1 MCGITGFVST
11 RSLSEEDL
19 YVYIDKMSS
28 VLNHRGPDDTGAW
41 VDKEKNISLGHKRL
55 SILDLSAFGHQP
67 MTSSS
72 NRYIIV
78 FNGEIYNHL
87 ILRKELNELSSE
99 IISWSGTS
107 DTETLLK
114 CFDVY
119 GIENSIKKLIGMFS
133 IAVYDKKYNEITLI
147 RDRLGEK
154 PLYYG
159 MVDGSFVFGS
169 ELKAIKQ
176 FPNFNNPINRYAL
189 KKYFEY
195 MYIPAPYSIYEGI
208 FKLEPGH
215 ILKLN
220 VNDIRSCDDCIDLRK
235 NITQYWNLERKI
247 KKQPRNEQKK
257 IEDNSITNLERIL
270 KDSVKTQMISDVPI
284 GSFLSGGIDSSLITS
299 LMQSNSSKPI
309 QTFTIG
315 FEESSFDESEHAEK
329 VANHLGTDHF
339 ELFVTSNQA
348 KDLIPKLPL
357 IYDEPFADSSQIP
370 TFFVCA
376 SAAQKVKVCLSGD
389 GGDEVFGGYNRYFWG
404 PRLWNNF
411 SWMPFIFRSFIGK
424 SVGMVPQ
431 SSWSKLEN
439 FLSMIPSSKSN
450 FSNIGNKAKKLSK
463 ALENSNNINDI
474 YISLISELD
483 SSEDIVLNVNDN
495 KIDQFGDPLV
505 DRNISKDFALEMMFR
520 DTVSYLP
527 DDILCK
533 VDRAAM
539 ANSLETRVPFLDHR
553 VVEYAWNLPI
563 EMKIKNNT
571 GKWGLRKILSKYVP
585 TEITDRPKTGFA
597 VPIGEWLR
605 GPLKEWAED
614 LINEEKLIRQ
624 GYINH
629 KKVRN
634 IWEMHQSRSY
644 DYTSQIWSILMFQCW
659 LEAE

>member
-11 RSLSEEDL
+11 KDLSEEDL
-19 YVYIDKMSS
+19 KMYINKMSS
-28 VLNHRGPDDTGAW
+28 VLSHRGPDDTGSW
-41 VDKEKNISLGHKRL
+41 IDKEQNISLGHKRL
-55 SILDLSAFGHQP
+55 SILDLSAAGHQP
-67 MTSSS
+67 MISDS

-87 ILRKELNELSSE
+87 MLRKEIDKFSSE
-99 IISWSGTS
+99 IINWSGTS

-114 CFDVY
+114 CFDIY
-119 GIENSIKKLIGMFS
+119 GVENSINKLIGMFS
-133 IAVYDKKYNEITLI
+133 IAVYDKKNNDITLI

-159 MVDGSFVFGS
+159 IVAGSFVFGS
-169 ELKAIKQ
+169 ELKALKQ
-176 FPNFNNPINRYAL
+176 FPNFNNPIDRFAL
-189 KKYFEY
+189 KKYFQY
-195 MYIPAPYSIYEGI
+195 MYIPAPYSIYKGI

-215 ILKLN
+215 ILRLN
-220 VNDIRSCDDCIDLRK
+220 LNDIKNNVDLVDLRK
-235 NITQYWNLERKI
+235 NITEYWNLEEKI
-247 KKQPRNEQKK
+247 KKQSRNEQKN
-257 IEDNSITNLERIL
+257 IDDNSITELEGIL
-270 KDSVKTQMISDVPI
+270 KNSVDTQMISDVPI
-284 GSFLSGGIDSSLITS
+284 GAFLSGGIDSSLITS
-299 LMQSNSSKPI
+299 LMQRNSSKPI

-315 FEESSFDESEHAEK
+315 FEESSFDESEHAKK

-348 KDLIPKLPL
+348 KELIPKLPL

-376 SAAQKVKVCLSGD
+376 SAAQKVKVSLSGD
-389 GGDEVFGGYNRYFWG
+389 GGDELFGGYNRYLWG
-404 PRLWNNF
+404 PRLWKNF
-411 SWMPFIFRSFIGK
+411 SWMPFICRTFIGK
-424 SVGMVPQ
+424 SIGMVSD
-431 SSWSKLEN
+431 SSWKKLEN
-439 FLSMIPSSKSN
+439 SLSYSYRSKSN

-463 ALENSNNINDI
+463 ALVNSNDINDI
-474 YISLISELD
+474 YISLISEWC
-483 SSEDIVLNVNDN
+483 SSEDIVLNVEDSQIN
-495 KIDQFGDPLV
+495 QFGDPLF
-505 DRNISKDFALEMMFR
+505 DKNISKDFSLEMMFR

-563 EMKIKNNT
+563 EMKINNNI
-571 GKWGLRKILSKYVP
+571 GKWSLRKILSKYVP
-585 TEITDRPKTGFA
+585 LEIIDRPKTGFA

-605 GPLKEWAED
+605 DPLKEWAEE
-614 LINEEKLIRQ
+614 LMSEEKLIKQ

-629 KKVRN
+629 NKVRDL
-634 IWEMHQSRSY
+634 WEMHLSRKY
-644 DYTSQIWSILMFQCW
+644 DHTPILWSILMFQSW

>member
-19 YVYIDKMSS
+19 HIYIDKMSS
-28 VLNHRGPDDTGAW
+28 VLTHRGPDDTGAW
-41 VDKEKNISLGHKRL
+41 IDKEKNISLGHKRL
-55 SILDLSAFGHQP
+55 SILDLSASGHQP
-67 MTSSS
+67 MISSS

-114 CFDVY
+114 CFDFY

-176 FPNFNNPINRYAL
+176 FPNFCNPINRFAL
-189 KKYFEY
+189 KKYFQY

-215 ILKLN
+215 TLKLN
-220 VNDIRSCDDCIDLRK
+220 LSDIKSNLDLMDLRK
-235 NITQYWNLERKI
+235 NITQYWNLEEKI
-247 KKQPRNEQKK
+247 KKQSPNKQKN
-257 IEDNSITNLERIL
+257 IDDNSITELEEIL
-270 KDSVKTQMISDVPI
+270 KNSVDAQMISDVPI
-284 GSFLSGGIDSSLITS
+284 GAFLSGGIDSSLISS
-299 LMQSNSSKPI
+299 LMQRNSSKPI

-315 FEESSFDESEHAEK
+315 FEEASFDESEHAKK

-376 SAAQKVKVCLSGD
+376 SAAQKVKVSLSGD
-389 GGDEVFGGYNRYFWG
+389 GGDELFGGYNRYFWG
-404 PRLWNNF
+404 PRLWKNF
-411 SWMPFIFRSFIGK
+411 SWMPFIFRAFIGN
-424 SVGMVPQ
+424 SIGMVSD
-431 SSWSKLEN
+431 SSWNKLEN
-439 FLSMIPSSKSN
+439 SLSYLHRSKSN

-463 ALENSNNINDI
+463 ALVNSNDINDI
-474 YISLISELD
+474 YISLISEWC
-483 SSEDIVLNVNDN
+483 SSEDIVLDVEDSE
-495 KIDQFGDPLV
+495 IDQFGDPLV
-505 DRNISKDFALEMMFR
+505 NRNISKDFALEMMFR
-520 DTVSYLP
+520 DSVSYLP

-533 VDRAAM
+533 VDRASM

-563 EMKIKNNT
+563 EMKINNNI
-571 GKWGLRKILSKYVP
+571 GKWSLRKILSKYVP
-585 TEITDRPKTGFA
+585 LEIIDRPKTGFA

-605 GPLKEWAED
+605 GPLREWAEE
-614 LINEEKLIRQ
+614 LMSEEKLIKQ

-629 KKVRN
+629 NKVRDL
-634 IWEMHQSRSY
+634 WEMHLSQKY
-644 DYTSQIWSILMFQCW
+644 DHTSIIWSILMFQSW